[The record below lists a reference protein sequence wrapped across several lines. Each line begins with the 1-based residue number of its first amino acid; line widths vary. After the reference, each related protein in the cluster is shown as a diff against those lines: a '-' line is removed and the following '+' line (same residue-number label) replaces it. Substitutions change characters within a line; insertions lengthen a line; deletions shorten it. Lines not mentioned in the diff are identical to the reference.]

1 MGADDN
7 TTSKFVDL
15 VFPTQ
20 TSVDDSLGNS
30 SSVSL
35 HFHLSISSSSRAYIR
50 INCDHV
56 LM

>member
-1 MGADDN
+1 MGVDDN

-30 SSVSL
+30 SSE
-35 HFHLSISSSSRAYIR
+35 ISSSSLAYIR
-50 INCDHV
+50 VNCDHM